1 MALIKLAGKPINTHG
16 ELPEVGQKAP
26 DFQLVTTKLKKTGLD
41 RYSGQRK
48 LLNIVPS
55 LDTPT
60 CARSTRK
67 FNELALKFPNAAFL
81 VIAADLPFAMQRFCQ
96 HEKLENVTSLSLMC
110 SPKFA
115 EDYGVLMIDGPL
127 AGITAR
133 AVLVLDTDNTVMY
146 RELVDDIK
154 NEPDYDAAITALRL

>member
-1 MALIKLAGKPINTHG
+1 MALIKLAGKPINTNG
-16 ELPEVGQKAP
+16 ELPEAGQKAP
-26 DFQLVTTKLKKTGLD
+26 AFKLVSTKLKKVGLD
-41 RYSGQRK
+41 RYTGQRK

-67 FNELALKFPNAAFL
+67 FNELALNYPDVVFL

-96 HEKLENVTSLSLMC
+96 QEQLKNVVSLSLMC
-110 SPKFA
+110 SPQFA
-115 EDYGVLMIDGPL
+115 EDYGVLMLDGPL

-133 AVLVLDTDNTVMY
+133 AVLVLETDNTVLY
-146 RELVDDIK
+146 RQLVDDIK
-154 NEPDYDAAITALRL
+154 NEPDYDAALKALKS

>member
-1 MALIKLAGKPINTHG
+1 MSLIKLAGKPINTNG
-16 ELPEVGQKAP
+16 ELPAVGQKAP
-26 DFQLVTTKLKKTGLD
+26 EFELISTQLKKTRLD
-41 RYSGQRK
+41 HFSGQRK

-67 FNELALKFPNAAFL
+67 FNELALLHPDASFL

-96 HEKLENVTSLSLMC
+96 HEKLKNVISLSLMC
-110 SPKFA
+110 SRQFA
-115 EDYGVLMIDGPL
+115 QDYGVLMIDGPL

-133 AVLVLDTDNTVMY
+133 AVLVLDVDNTILY

-154 NEPDYDAAITALRL
+154 NEPNYDAAITALGA

>member
-1 MALIKLAGKPINTHG
+1 MALIKLAGKPINTNG
-16 ELPEVGQKAP
+16 DLPEVGQKAP
-26 DFQLVTTKLKKTGLD
+26 DFELVTTKLNKTGLD
-41 RYSGQRK
+41 RYAGQRK

-67 FNELALKFPNAAFL
+67 FNELALKFPDVAFL

-96 HEKLENVTSLSLMC
+96 QEKLKNVISLSLMC
-110 SPKFA
+110 SPRFA
-115 EDYGVLMIDGPL
+115 EDYGVLMMDGPL

-133 AVLVLDTDNTVMY
+133 AVLVLAADNTVIY

-154 NEPDYDAAITALRL
+154 NEPDYDAALQALKS